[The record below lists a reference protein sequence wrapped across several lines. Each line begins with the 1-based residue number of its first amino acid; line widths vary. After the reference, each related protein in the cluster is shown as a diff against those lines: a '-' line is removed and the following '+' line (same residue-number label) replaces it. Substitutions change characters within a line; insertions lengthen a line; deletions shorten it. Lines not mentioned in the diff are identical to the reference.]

1 MIENQSVERAD
12 AAQNTRAARSRGGTI
27 GLQGRRR
34 QLELAREAEVERQ
47 GEAAKLIAGIGRELD
62 ALERDLL
69 DEYVALTIEG
79 RRLRRAGKSTLDIG
93 RVKSRI
99 AAQLGL
105 RRDAAGKRPALE
117 PTPTALERYRAELD
131 AGASRV
137 LPSRSIPR
145 WRRCRSRNVSGGQR
159 RRAQARLRSLNPR
172 RAHIAAPAS
181 ERASEARAK
190 AVDAI
195 DVLLAE
201 GRRS

>member
-1 MIENQSVERAD
+1 MIKNQTVERAD
-12 AAQNTRAARSRGGTI
+12 VAQNTRAARSRGGTI

-93 RVKSRI
+93 RIKSRI

-117 PTPTALERYRAELD
+117 STPTALERYRAELD
-131 AGASRV
+131 AGASRSAPV
-137 LPSRSIPR
+137 PFDPAMAPMSVEECLGRPAPPR
-145 WRRCRSRNVSGGQR
+145 TGEAML
-159 RRAQARLRSLNPR
+159 AQTVEGD
-172 RAHIAAPAS
+172 IAASAS
-181 ERASEARAK
+181 ERASEALPK